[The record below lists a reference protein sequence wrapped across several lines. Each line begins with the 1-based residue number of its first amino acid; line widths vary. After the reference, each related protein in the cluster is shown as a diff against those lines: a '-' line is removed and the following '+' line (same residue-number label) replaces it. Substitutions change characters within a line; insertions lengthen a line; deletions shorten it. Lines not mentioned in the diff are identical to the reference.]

1 MPRKRAR
8 HHSLTRRI
16 IGQAVLLALSFLYL
30 CLAAFM
36 MLFGF
41 IVGWDIN
48 PGQPLIGAL
57 MILAGIAV
65 FVLGPRVIK
74 RLTGRAPIDPPPY
87 V

>member
-16 IGQAVLLALSFLYL
+16 IGQAVLLALSFLSP
-30 CLAAFM
+30 CLAAFL

-41 IVGWDIN
+41 IVGWDNN
-48 PGQPLIGAL
+48 PGQHLIGAL
-57 MILAGIAV
+57 MILTGISV